1 MYINGVRPME
11 PFQNIEEHKQLILQN
26 WVSQHRGLTAGFT
39 TRNDGYS
46 KEPYNWLNI
55 GLHVG
60 DEAISVIDNRKRL
73 TSQLGWEFNAWTCG
87 EQVHGNQVA
96 VITEQERGKGSTS
109 MEDTIKGVDGLV
121 TDKKDI
127 LLTSF
132 YADCVPLYFFDPTK
146 EVIGLAHAGWKG
158 TVSAIALEMVETM
171 KKVFH
176 CEPNHI
182 LAAIGP
188 SIGQCCYE
196 VNDVVIQKII
206 SLWNE
211 LKLPQNVYNE
221 VVSMISDEKALINL
235 KEINRQIMI
244 KAGIMASHIEISNW
258 CTSCNTDKFFSY
270 RAENGKTGR
279 MASWIGL
286 SKEVYRT

>member
-1 MYINGVRPME
+1 ME
-11 PFQNIEEHKQLILQN
+11 PFQNNEAHQHLILQD
-26 WVSQHRGLTAGFT
+26 WVSKHRGLTAGFT
-39 TRNDGYS
+39 TRLDGYS
-46 KEPYNWLNI
+46 KEPYNWMNI

-60 DEAISVIDNRKRL
+60 DEVTAVISNRQQL
-73 TSQLGWEFNAWTCG
+73 TTQLGWEFDAWTCG
-87 EQVHGNQVA
+87 EQVHGSRVA
-96 VITEQERGKGSTS
+96 VVTEQERGKGSKS

-132 YADCVPLYFFDPTK
+132 YADCVPLYFFDPSK
-146 EVIGLAHAGWKG
+146 QVIGLAHAGWKG

-171 KKVFH
+171 QKVYQ
-176 CEPNHI
+176 CDPNHI
-182 LAAIGP
+182 FAAIGP

-196 VNDVVIQKII
+196 VNDVVIQQINV
-206 SLWNE
+206 LWKE
-211 LKLPQNVYNE
+211 LKLPQSLYAE
-221 VVSMISDEKALINL
+221 VVSTISDEKALINL

-244 KAGIMASHIEISNW
+244 KAGIMASRIEISNW